1 MGWRTKYYEALEECL
16 SLSKQLASAT
26 RQVAEMRETLMN
38 ERTAT
43 NERIEALQKRSQPT
57 SNTAVGRN
65 YASSSHSHRR
75 SSTIMPVTAL
85 QSVRKPQKMRT
96 FSPATSEPDARGIP
110 WTVIVR
116 ERFPEFK
123 SNGTT
128 DSRVICQRAYEFLR
142 LNNLKRN
149 GSGCKATTI
158 PFDLV
163 DEFKQF
169 MEETLKK
176 IMKEAKADGERANS
190 ENEAEHSESGFESDM
205 EARVHGHGDRT
216 PLYRSGGS
224 SSTRSNTRYSAR
236 KRQEQQNDGFESHP
250 SSPRIREDPASSPY
264 PYGESS
270 QLNESLQSETHAR
283 FRLNLESSF
292 STVKRIADTDVK
304 QEGGVVQKKARMQ
317 APDYQ
322 QEGTHFEPED
332 SDEGSDSESKCPEPE
347 PVAAAA
353 E

>member
-26 RQVAEMRETLMN
+26 QQVADMRETLMN

-43 NERIEALQKRSQPT
+43 NERIEALQKGCQPT
-57 SNTAVGRN
+57 SNIAVGRN

-75 SSTIMPVTAL
+75 SSTMHAIPVTAP
-85 QSVRKPQKMRT
+85 QSVRKPQKMQT
-96 FSPATSEPDARGIP
+96 VSPATSEPDATGIP
-110 WTVIVR
+110 WTAIVR
-116 ERFPEFK
+116 ERFSEFK

-128 DSRVICQRAYEFLR
+128 DSRVVCQRAFEFLH
-142 LNNLKRN
+142 LNNLKKN
-149 GSGCKATTI
+149 GPGCKATKI

-169 MEETLKK
+169 MEETLKNY
-176 IMKEAKADGERANS
+176 ATANGEHANN
-190 ENEAEHSESGFESDM
+190 ENEGEHSESGFESDM
-205 EARVHGHGDRT
+205 EAREHKQSDRI

-224 SSTRSNTRYSAR
+224 SSTRSKTRFSDR

-270 QLNESLQSETHAR
+270 QLNESRQSETHAR
-283 FRLNLESSF
+283 FRLNLESSS
-292 STVKRIADTDVK
+292 STVKRTAGTDVK
-304 QEGGVVQKKARMQ
+304 QEGGLVQKKARMQ

-322 QEGTHFEPED
+322 QEVTHFEPED
-332 SDEGSDSESKCPEPE
+332 TDKGSDSESKCPESE

-353 E
+353 A